1 MSEDSERSIGL
12 LSVNGELVDDFTA
25 QYTEHDVRVFRS
37 VDAVKGEGTL
47 LLAIDA
53 DMFESNDLIQ
63 FHLSRL
69 RKKLQGVP
77 VLLIL
82 RVSHLDSLDHEWFYD
97 EFVLY
102 PFRKSEL
109 RSRVRRLLWDKNLLD
124 DENVIAIGNIK
135 INLSEYSIY
144 LNSEKLDFT
153 YKEFELLR
161 LLAQNKGIVFSRKDL
176 LARIWGVEYI
186 GGTRTVDVH
195 IRRLRGK
202 LGDEFNSI
210 IETVRNV
217 GYRCRVQ
224 GGA

>member
-1 MSEDSERSIGL
+1 VDDGSERAVGL
-12 LSVNGELVDDFTA
+12 LSESGELIDDFA
-25 QYTEHDVRVFRS
+25 EQYAEHEVRVFRS
-37 VDAVKGEGTL
+37 VDAVRGDGL
-47 LLAIDA
+47 LLLGIDA

-82 RVSHLDSLDHEWFYD
+82 RVGHLEDLDHEWFYD
-97 EFVLY
+97 EFVLF
-102 PFRKSEL
+102 PFRKNEL
-109 RSRVRRLLWDKNLLD
+109 RSRVRGLLRERKLSEDG
-124 DENVIAIGNIK
+124 NVIVIGNVRID
-135 INLSEYSIY
+135 LPEYSVY
-144 LNSEKLDFT
+144 LSDEKIECT

-161 LLAQNKGIVFSRKDL
+161 LLAQNRGTVFSRKDL
-176 LARIWGVEYI
+176 LAKIWGVEYI

-202 LGDEFNSI
+202 LGDEFNSV

-217 GYRCRVQ
+217 GYRCRTR
-224 GGA
+224 GA

>member
-1 MSEDSERSIGL
+1 MNEDSERSIGL

>member
-1 MSEDSERSIGL
+1 MDDGSERAVGL
-12 LSVNGELVDDFTA
+12 LSESGELIDDFA
-25 QYTEHDVRVFRS
+25 EQYAEHEVRVFRS
-37 VDAVKGEGTL
+37 VDAVRGDGL
-47 LLAIDA
+47 LLLGIDA

-82 RVSHLDSLDHEWFYD
+82 RVGHLEDLDHEWFYD
-97 EFVLY
+97 EFVLF
-102 PFRKSEL
+102 PFRKNEL
-109 RSRVRRLLWDKNLLD
+109 RSRVRGLLRERKLSEDG
-124 DENVIAIGNIK
+124 NVIVIGNVRID
-135 INLSEYSIY
+135 LPEYSVY
-144 LNSEKLDFT
+144 LSDEKIECT

-161 LLAQNKGIVFSRKDL
+161 LLAQNRGTVFSRKDL
-176 LARIWGVEYI
+176 LAKIWGVEYI

-202 LGDEFNSI
+202 LGDEFNSV

-217 GYRCRVQ
+217 GYRCRTR
-224 GGA
+224 GA

>member
-1 MSEDSERSIGL
+1 MGEGSERSIGL
-12 LSVNGELVDDFTA
+12 LSSNGELVDDFTA
-25 QYTEHDVRVFRS
+25 QYTDHEVRVFRS

-53 DMFESNDLIQ
+53 DMFESSDLIQ

-69 RKKLQGVP
+69 RKKLQEVP

-82 RVSHLDSLDHEWFYD
+82 RVSHLESLDHEWFYD
-97 EFVLY
+97 EFLLF
-102 PFRKSEL
+102 PFRKNEL
-109 RSRVRRLLWDKNLLD
+109 RSRVRRLLLDRNLLE
-124 DENVIAIGNIK
+124 DENIIAIGNLR

-144 LNSEKLDFT
+144 LNNEKLDFT

-161 LLAQNKGIVFSRKDL
+161 LLAQNRGVVFSRKDL
-176 LARIWGVEYI
+176 LAKIWGVEYI

-217 GYRCRVQ
+217 GYRCRTQ
-224 GGA
+224 ES